1 MLQQHFQTILQTY
14 LINYIPFD
22 DINTRMNIG
31 IALTTII
38 IAFIYYLKNRFNSY
52 IDKLNIFSYKNT
64 LLIPKDSIA
73 YDSFIKYIE
82 LKHKEDIKIARLN
95 TENGQDNNIIE
106 QVKES
111 GLIEDGMNISI
122 GEKEIIIIKSNKSV
136 EDILF
141 FKDKVI
147 KYIKDNTIN
156 KIKIGTPIF
165 NKNNRGK
172 KTSVEKIT
180 YKYKKIIKRLS
191 NTFLSEDVN
200 RELLNDISIFMNSKE
215 KYMNKGIS
223 YKRGYIL
230 HGPPG
235 TGKTSIIQAIAS
247 EYNCFIYNI
256 DLSVMDSNEIL
267 VETFNNI
274 SSLTENME
282 QPHIILI
289 EDLDRCYYDLRIS
302 MNCLLN
308 VIDGVNDSEN
318 RILFITCNEINR
330 ITEIDAFTRPGRIDK
345 KIELKCVDSKQASS
359 IISNYFSVDGID
371 INIDYEITPATIIN
385 VCQRLNDLKETIKF
399 IENKEDIKN
408 IDVYIEDLNNDSENE
423 NDSENDEVIEKE
435 EKCKMSKLKYLMIM
449 NDIDILFVELEFWKK
464 QAKEYSG
471 MYNIK
476 VNDSLDYGII
486 DLYKTKENLCIIN
499 YSKTRD
505 KIINFLNT
513 RFKEYKDI
521 IKSYKNNDLILNDMD
536 DDMKYMDIDIE
547 NPEKLHFDLF
557 EDKDYPNWYFEDTRL
572 PARIYNNIERSIE
585 NYRKDIKLRDL
596 DNLIRVVQPLD
607 YNNEYSD

>member
-247 EYNCFIYNI
+247 E
-256 DLSVMDSNEIL
+256 
-267 VETFNNI
+267 
-274 SSLTENME
+274 
-282 QPHIILI
+282 
-289 EDLDRCYYDLRIS
+289 
-302 MNCLLN
+302 
-308 VIDGVNDSEN
+308 
-318 RILFITCNEINR
+318 
-330 ITEIDAFTRPGRIDK
+330 
-345 KIELKCVDSKQASS
+345 
-359 IISNYFSVDGID
+359 
-371 INIDYEITPATIIN
+371 
-385 VCQRLNDLKETIKF
+385 
-399 IENKEDIKN
+399 
-408 IDVYIEDLNNDSENE
+408 
-423 NDSENDEVIEKE
+423 
-435 EKCKMSKLKYLMIM
+435 
-449 NDIDILFVELEFWKK
+449 
-464 QAKEYSG
+464 
-471 MYNIK
+471 
-476 VNDSLDYGII
+476 
-486 DLYKTKENLCIIN
+486 
-499 YSKTRD
+499 
-505 KIINFLNT
+505 
-513 RFKEYKDI
+513 
-521 IKSYKNNDLILNDMD
+521 
-536 DDMKYMDIDIE
+536 
-547 NPEKLHFDLF
+547 
-557 EDKDYPNWYFEDTRL
+557 
-572 PARIYNNIERSIE
+572 
-585 NYRKDIKLRDL
+585 
-596 DNLIRVVQPLD
+596 
-607 YNNEYSD
+607 